1 MKSDAEGPAGDK
13 QKKMQESAQDLEKK
27 SIDDVFKQFS
37 SNEKGLNDKEIKE
50 RNEKY
55 GFNEITEKKVS
66 PLRKFL
72 GYFWGPIP
80 IMIIIAVILSAII
93 GHWEDFFIILAL
105 LFANAI
111 VGFYQENKATDAIDL
126 LKKRLAPEAKVLRN
140 GNWTTLPSRE
150 LVPGDVVRIRLGD
163 VVPADIKLFE
173 GDYLEVDQSALTGE
187 SLPVDKK
194 SGDVGFSGSTVRKG
208 EMNGLVFATGL
219 DTFFGKT
226 AKLVGEAKATSHF
239 QRNVVKIGDYLI
251 VLDIILVSLVFIM
264 AILRHQSLLE
274 TLQFALVLTIA
285 AIPVALP
292 AVLSV
297 TMAVGA
303 IALAKKEAIV
313 SRLIAIE
320 EMAGMDILCSDKTGT
335 ITQNQLSV
343 AKVITYEDNSDVE
356 VLTEAALASRTED
369 EDPIDNAII
378 KGAEDTKGVKEEV
391 ENYQVKSFSP
401 FDPVIKHTEAILD
414 GKEGEIKVAK
424 GAPQVILEMSANKDM
439 LSDQLRKDVHDL
451 ASAGYRALAVAR
463 SKNEEWH
470 LTGLIGLHDPP
481 REDSKKTINAA
492 EKMGLNV
499 KMVTGD
505 HTDIAA
511 EIAKEV
517 DMSPNILPAD
527 SFTNVSDDKAGE
539 MVEKADGF
547 AEVYPEHKYRIVSLL
562 QDRGHIVGMTGDGVN
577 DAPALKKADA
587 GIAVEGSTDAAKSAA
602 DIVLTQPG
610 LSVIIDAIVES
621 RKIFQRM
628 INYSIYRISETF
640 RVLIFVTISIL
651 LFQFYP
657 ITALMIVLLALLND
671 LPILTIAFDNV
682 KFSAKPEKWDMRTI
696 ILMGSYLGAMGVIQS
711 LIVLYIGIEVFHLSI
726 SELQAY
732 IYLVLSIGGHLV
744 LLVARTKGPFWS
756 VKPAPRL
763 LWAIILTQLTATI
776 LVLFGIL
783 LPQLDPI
790 YVAFVWGQGLLTF
803 LIVDST
809 KVLLYNFLIK
819 KGIVGEGI
827 FEPEGI
833 SESSE
838 NITQTE

>member
-1 MKSDAEGPAGDK
+1 
-13 QKKMQESAQDLEKK
+13 MQESAQDLEKK

-37 SNEKGLNDKEIKE
+37 SNEKGLNDKEVKE

-226 AKLVGEAKATSHF
+226 AKLVGEAKTTSHF

-343 AKVITYEDNSDVE
+343 AKVITYEDSSDVE

-391 ENYQVKSFSP
+391 ENYQVKSFTP

-424 GAPQVILEMSANKDM
+424 GAPQVILEMSANKDI

-527 SFTNVSDDKAGE
+527 SFTNISDDKAGE

-602 DIVLTQPG
+602 DIVLTRPG

-628 INYSIYRISETF
+628 INYSVYRISETF

>member
-37 SNEKGLNDKEIKE
+37 SNEKGLNDKEVKE

-343 AKVITYEDNSDVE
+343 AKVITYEDSSDVE

-391 ENYQVKSFSP
+391 ENYQVKSFTP

-424 GAPQVILEMSANKDM
+424 GAPQVILEMSANKDI

-463 SKNEEWH
+463 SKNGEWH

-527 SFTNVSDDKAGE
+527 SFTNISDDKAGE

-711 LIVLYIGIEVFHLSI
+711 LIVLYIGIEIFHLSI

>member
-343 AKVITYEDNSDVE
+343 AKVITYEDSSDVE

-391 ENYQVKSFSP
+391 ENYQVKSFTP

-424 GAPQVILEMSANKDM
+424 GAPQVILEMSANKDI

-463 SKNEEWH
+463 SKNGEWH

-711 LIVLYIGIEVFHLSI
+711 LIVLYIGIEIFHLSI

>member
-343 AKVITYEDNSDVE
+343 AKVITYEDSSDVE

-527 SFTNVSDDKAGE
+527 SFTNISDDKAGE

>member
-343 AKVITYEDNSDVE
+343 AKVITYEDSSDVE